1 MHFLIFLQEL
11 TTALHESVEEG
22 ECPFYINH
30 FMSESSQHVGGGGG
44 SSSWSLAFHAASL
57 PAELSC
63 QFVWQAVLLFIRK
76 CRYPIY
82 IYKISYIHVLYQ
94 ISNKIY

>member
-22 ECPFYINH
+22 ECPFHINH
-30 FMSESSQHVGGGGG
+30 FMSESSRHVGGGGG
-44 SSSWSLAFHAASL
+44 QALGRLHSMLPRFRLSYHANL
-57 PAELSC
+57 YGKPFYYLSGNVDII
-63 QFVWQAVLLFIRK
+63 F
-76 CRYPIY
+76 
-82 IYKISYIHVLYQ
+82 IYKISFILYQ